1 MSNIGQLGRRLSL
14 GAVAMT
20 FLVACLAHAAY
31 VHAYG
36 VGIPIWDEWVGEG
49 YGLLKPWT
57 EGHLTLASFMAP
69 WNEHRIV
76 FSRIA
81 SIVAFELSGGEW
93 SVMNLQYFNA
103 SLYAFIPSLLMLV
116 VMRAPVSRKAKLGT
130 AIIILLTA
138 VLPYAWEN
146 TLGAFQNQFYFTILS
161 VLAASIIAANGKLC
175 LSRAAILAIITALAI
190 VTMAPG
196 IVTGATAALVLLCRG
211 WLGQLG
217 WRRVLPTSAIL
228 LGISMAGYASTPVVA
243 AHQAMHAASFV
254 EFAHV
259 FVRTMAWPAT
269 SPHAGFVVCWLP
281 TAAATWMM
289 LRRRWGT
296 SADVVMLSLSAWT
309 IIQAAGIALS
319 RGHDFV
325 AITPRYLDV
334 LVLGIVA
341 NAWFAMRLAS
351 HPPAG
356 ILRGVPAFLLGLV
369 IAQGFIVGT
378 DESNRAMAERRS
390 QLFMQQTHVNAYLR
404 TGVPAELDQPVP
416 AGSLPNPADM
426 RLILDD
432 PTMRKM
438 LDARGQRN
446 APQVGSEHR

>member
-1 MSNIGQLGRRLSL
+1 MSASGQLGRRLSL

-20 FLVACLAHAAY
+20 FLVAFLAHAAY
-31 VHAYG
+31 VHVYG

-76 FSRIA
+76 FSRVV
-81 SIVAFELSGGEW
+81 SIVAFELSGGAW
-93 SVMNLQYFNA
+93 SVMDLQYINA
-103 SLYAFIPSLLMLV
+103 WLYALIPSLLMLV
-116 VMRAPVSRKAKLGT
+116 VVRAPVSRRAKLGT
-130 AIIILLTA
+130 AIIVLLIA

-161 VLAASIIAANGKLC
+161 VLAVCIVAANGTLS
-175 LSRAAILAIITALAI
+175 LSRAAILAIVAALAI
-190 VTMAPG
+190 LTMAPG
-196 IVTGATAALVLLCRG
+196 IVTGATAAFVLLCRG

-217 WRRVLPTSAIL
+217 WRRVLPAAAIL
-228 LGISMAGYASTPVVA
+228 LSISVAGYASTPVVA
-243 AHQAMHAASFV
+243 AHQAMHAASLL

-269 SPHAGFVVCWLP
+269 SSHAGFIICWLP
-281 TAAATWMM
+281 TAVAAWMIFC
-289 LRRRWGT
+289 RRWGT
-296 SADVVMLSLSAWT
+296 SADTVMLGVAAWT
-309 IIQAAGIALS
+309 TVQAAGIALS

-325 AITPRYLDV
+325 SITPRYLDV
-334 LVLGIVA
+334 LVLGVVA
-341 NAWFAMRLAS
+341 NTWFAMRLAS
-351 HPPAG
+351 HTPAG
-356 ILRGVPAFLLGLV
+356 ILRGVPAFLFGLV
-369 IAQGFIVGT
+369 IAQGFIIGT
-378 DESNRAMAERRS
+378 DESNRSMVERRN
-390 QLFMQQTHVNAYLR
+390 QLFMQQTHVSAYLR

-426 RLILDD
+426 RQILDD

-438 LDARGQRN
+438 LVTLGQRD
-446 APQVGSEHR
+446 APAVSSEHR